1 MGESVTSCA
10 SVVLIVC
17 PCSFPSVSRKFGCGF
32 SADDYPVDAATIEG
46 RKAILEILGGDAGAF
61 AAPDWATPV
70 LFMPVKDGDIL
81 REEIKEDRMGEGK
94 ESHVDTGGG
103 AYTGGS
109 VDTGGGDFVGRDKTV
124 HGDEVH
130 GDKVMG
136 DKVGGDKIT
145 VGDISGSTGVA
156 IGRGAQ
162 ATVTQGLGGEDIARL
177 FAEIYQQ
184 IEARPED
191 PDVDKE
197 ELTETVQKVQEEAA
211 KGEEANPNK
220 VERWLRF
227 LGSMAPDIL
236 DVTVACL
243 TNPVAGVATAIRK
256 IAENAQAEAGS
267 A

>member
-1 MGESVTSCA
+1 
-10 SVVLIVC
+10 
-17 PCSFPSVSRKFGCGF
+17 
-32 SADDYPVDAATIEG
+32 
-46 RKAILEILGGDAGAF
+46 
-61 AAPDWATPV
+61 
-70 LFMPVKDGDIL
+70 
-81 REEIKEDRMGEGK
+81 
-94 ESHVDTGGG
+94 
-103 AYTGGS
+103 
-109 VDTGGGDFVGRDKTV
+109 
-124 HGDEVH
+124 
-130 GDKVMG
+130 MG

-256 IAENAQAEAGS
+256 IAEKAQAEAGS

>member
-1 MGESVTSCA
+1 
-10 SVVLIVC
+10 
-17 PCSFPSVSRKFGCGF
+17 
-32 SADDYPVDAATIEG
+32 
-46 RKAILEILGGDAGAF
+46 
-61 AAPDWATPV
+61 
-70 LFMPVKDGDIL
+70 
-81 REEIKEDRMGEGK
+81 MGEGK
-94 ESHVDTGGG
+94 KEHVDTGGG
-103 AYTGGS
+103 AYVGGS

-124 HGDEVH
+124 QGDEVH

-162 ATVTQGLGGEDIARL
+162 ATVTQGLGGDEIASL

-220 VERWLRF
+220 VERWLKF
-227 LGSMAPDIL
+227 LSDMAPDIL
-236 DVTVACL
+236 NVTVACL

-256 IAENAQAEAGS
+256 IAEKAKAEAGS